1 MVTSTLPLIRRWTP
15 RETQILLDLRDKDRR
30 SFSNIGLILVR
41 SKSSCISKYQQL
53 TGIRKGR
60 LYVPTGKRNG

>member
-1 MVTSTLPLIRRWTP
+1 MATKWNEADCRH
-15 RETQILLDLRDKDRR
+15 LLFARDKFRF
-30 SFSNIGLILVR
+30 SFTKIGGILGR
-41 SKSSCISKYQQL
+41 SKSACISKYQQL